1 MGDDIPN
8 SACINKNDLP
18 GQIGKILNFI
28 FLAKIPDETNVIIN
42 YEKNP
47 GETSPGILYT
57 EDINP
62 KLKKE
67 AGNIIKGLK
76 GQNLI

>member
-1 MGDDIPN
+1 V
-8 SACINKNDLP
+8 
-18 GQIGKILNFI
+18 GKILNFI
-28 FLAKIPDETNVIIN
+28 ILSKISDETNVIIN
-42 YEKNP
+42 HEKNT
-47 GETSPGILYT
+47 GETSAGILYT

-62 KLKKE
+62 ELKKE